1 MILRKRVNFKSEQN
15 IGKYG
20 ERGFLFVKSK
30 KVKPLTVCFFIFIF
44 LVNLLV
50 AGCSSIAAK
59 EVVAKVNGE
68 EIEKKEVEKIF
79 KVVRLFSGPDAD
91 ETFSQEGS
99 IAQMEEGIL
108 WFLIENKIARQELE
122 KLGLADALDEAK
134 AGAVERYEQAKE
146 DLIENIYG
154 SEEDLNSRLKE
165 LEIDENALKDFYLKA
180 YCTEFLFEHKSK
192 EIGEK
197 EALAFVEENPM
208 ILIKPAQVYAYHILL
223 EDEEAA
229 LEVRRLLEEGADFV
243 ETGQEHSLDSY
254 VELGQISANDFYDP
268 DFLKAAF
275 SLTPEEISQPV
286 KTSFGYHLI
295 KITEKKEEEE
305 LTFEEVKD
313 SVLEMK
319 RRESFNQY
327 FQMLF
332 EEADIDTFDQE
343 SSEDE
348 MHKTPS
354 QDE

>member
-1 MILRKRVNFKSEQN
+1 MNIKR
-15 IGKYG
+15 
-20 ERGFLFVKSK
+20 
-30 KVKPLTVCFFIFIF
+30 VKPLTVYFFVFIF
-44 LVNLLV
+44 LGNLLMG
-50 AGCSSIAAK
+50 GCSSVVAK

-79 KVVRLFSGPDAD
+79 KVVCLFSGPDAD
-91 ETFSQEGS
+91 EAFSHEDNL
-99 IAQMEEGIL
+99 AQMEEGIL
-108 WFLIENKIARQELE
+108 WFLIENKIVRQELE
-122 KLGLADALDEAK
+122 KLGLIDALDEAK
-134 AGAVERYEQAKE
+134 DGAIDKYEQAKE
-146 DLIENIYG
+146 ELVKNIYG

-165 LEIDENALKDFYLKA
+165 LKIDENALKDFYLKA
-180 YCTEFLFEHKSK
+180 YYTEFLYEHKSK
-192 EIGEK
+192 EIGEE
-197 EALAFVEENPM
+197 EALSFVEENPA

-223 EDEEAA
+223 EDEEEA
-229 LEVRRLLEEGADFV
+229 LKVRRLLDEGADFM

-254 VELGQISANDFYDP
+254 VELGNISANDFYDP

-275 SLTPEEISQPV
+275 SLSPGEISQPV
-286 KTSFGYHLI
+286 ETSFGYHLI

-313 SVLEMK
+313 DVLEMK
-319 RRESFNQY
+319 RREFFNQY

-343 SSEDE
+343 STEDE